1 MGQVQRYFEDHFEL
15 DGATLKIKST
25 ALSSSGLVVDT
36 RAILTT
42 GPGLTGGG
50 DLTADRTIALA
61 WTSTA
66 PAALGVASSGSSGY
80 PSRSDHVHALPTP
93 GAIGAAVD
101 AAVVH
106 LAGTETVTGNKT
118 VTGTLE
124 LRKVGIGIDPSA
136 LPGDAIA
143 FANASSGVVFRN
155 SGDSAFLRAVG
166 WSGNHVLVGDNSC
179 SGVQYRSGSAAPHVV
194 YVNNVEM
201 LRVDNVAVTLPT
213 GIPLSLKDGG
223 GSAREVLKSSGSTL
237 VINGPYLTAAIGSLT
252 SLAFEIEDSGPYT
265 PLELFSDSAVLANA
279 TPLSARTSTN
289 AVKQLAVVDA
299 GDVAVFGGPDLET
312 RINASSELVLGLDG
326 ATPSAPTVRG
336 GSATGTDTQAADLG
350 LSPGVSTGNATPA
363 VIELF
368 VTVPGASGSSPQTQ
382 QSGVVVSEPGND
394 EVALLVRLKRGSTP
408 ALERVLVGAADSAG
422 TGFRALC
429 VPN

>member
-25 ALSSSGLVVDT
+25 ALASSGLVVDT

-42 GPGLTGGG
+42 SPGLTGGG

-61 WTSTA
+61 WTATA

-80 PSRSDHVHALPTP
+80 PSRSDHVHAMPS
-93 GAIGAAVD
+93 ASDVGAAED
-101 AAVVH
+101 ADVVH
-106 LAGTETVTGNKT
+106 LAGTETLTGNKT

-124 LRKVGIGIDPSA
+124 LRKVGVGIDPSA
-136 LPGDAIA
+136 LPGDAVA

-166 WSGNHVLVGDNSC
+166 WSGNHVLVGDNSV
-179 SGVQYRSGSAAPHVV
+179 SGIQLRSGSAAPHVF

-201 LRVDNVAVTLPT
+201 IRVDNLAVTVPVNV
-213 GIPLSLKDGG
+213 PLSFKDGG
-223 GSAREVLKSSGSTL
+223 GSAQEVLKTSGSTL
-237 VINGPYLTAAIGSLT
+237 AINGPNFTATIGSLT

-265 PLELFSDSAVLANA
+265 PLELFADSATLANA
-279 TPLSARTSTN
+279 TPLSARTSSN
-289 AVKQLAVVDA
+289 AIKPLAAIDS
-299 GDVAVFGGPDLET
+299 GDVAVFGGPDIDT
-312 RINASSELVLGLDG
+312 RINAASELVLGLDG
-326 ATPSAPTVRG
+326 ATPTAPTVRS
-336 GSATGTDTQAADLG
+336 GSATGTDAQAADLG
-350 LSPGVSTGNATPA
+350 ISPGVSTGNATPA
-363 VIELF
+363 IIELF
-368 VTVPGASGSSPQTQ
+368 VTVPGGSGTTPQTQ
-382 QSGVVVSEPGND
+382 QSGVVISEPGND

-408 ALERVLVGAADSAG
+408 ALERVIVGAADSAG